1 MKLNHLFAA
10 GAMLLALG
18 AFVACT
24 DKEDQPEEKEAVAHI
39 LEVTCDSP
47 TDLSDVG
54 GEVVFNI
61 KSNTEWHVTSSAS
74 WAVPSKTKSR
84 ANGTVAV
91 KIGDNPSLN
100 DRTAVIT
107 ISDCMD
113 YNWDGVIDESDLRP
127 GDIGFQ
133 SFEITQ
139 KGGEL
144 TKPDVDIYD
153 KVIFDWLVDGTAY
166 GYDVS
171 PSGLITETIPGKYL
185 KASRNSR
192 TGRYSAYFSP
202 TDKNGGDIAVG
213 TTSYNGYYHAKFEDT
228 SVATTMADGFSAEF
242 YFRPDFDWDGNG
254 EVKPFSCMQ
263 SGGWGFLFSKST
275 SKASGNFAVI
285 VNTNVDG
292 TSGWKYV
299 NCGFVPKKG
308 EWYHAIYVYDPAAE
322 TVSMYINGEL
332 AGSAEAPGTYNQPAA
347 KAGYFI
353 VGGDPGANIGATC
366 TAAFKGDIGIA
377 RVYSE
382 PMTAAQA
389 AALYKC
395 LK

>member
-1 MKLNHLFAA
+1 MKLNHLYAA

-18 AFVACT
+18 AFVACS
-24 DKEDQPEEKEAVAHI
+24 DKETTEPEGETVPHI

-47 TDLSDVG
+47 TELADTG
-54 GEVVFNI
+54 GEVVFTI
-61 KSNTEWHVTSSAS
+61 KSNTEWHVTSSSA

-84 ANGTVAV
+84 ANGTV
-91 KIGDNPSLN
+91 KINVGDNPALSA
-100 DRTAVIT
+100 RTATIT

-113 YNWDGVIDESDLRP
+113 YNWDGVIDENDLRE

-133 SFEITQ
+133 TFQITQ

-144 TKPDVDIYD
+144 TKPNVDIYD
-153 KVIFDWLVDGTAY
+153 KVVFDWLVDGTAV
-166 GYDVS
+166 GYNVA
-171 PSGLITETIPGKYL
+171 PSELTVTTVPGKYL

-192 TGRYSAYFSP
+192 TGRYSAYFGP
-202 TDKNGGDIAVG
+202 TDKNGGDVAHG
-213 TTSYNGYYHAKFEDT
+213 TASYNGYYHSKFEDT
-228 SVATTMADGFSAEF
+228 PIAETMADGFSAEF
-242 YFRPDFDWDGNG
+242 YFRPDFDFDGSV

-263 SGGWGFLFSKST
+263 AGGWGFMFSKST
-275 SKASGNFAVI
+275 SNGGGNFCVI
-285 VNTNVDG
+285 LDSVDG
-292 TSGWKYV
+292 GKAAWRYV
-299 NCGFVPKKG
+299 SCGFVPKKD
-308 EWYHAIYVYDPAAE
+308 EWYHSVYVYDNAVGME
-322 TVSMYINGEL
+322 YLYMNGEL
-332 AGSAEAPGTYNQPAA
+332 AGTAEVPGTYKQPNA
-347 KAGYFI
+347 KAGYFM
-353 VGGDPGANIGATC
+353 VGGDPAANDGASC